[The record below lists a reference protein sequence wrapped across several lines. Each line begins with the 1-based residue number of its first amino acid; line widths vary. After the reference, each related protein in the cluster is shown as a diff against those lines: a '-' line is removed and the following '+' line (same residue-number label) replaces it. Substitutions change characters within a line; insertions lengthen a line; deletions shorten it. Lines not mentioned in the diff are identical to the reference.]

1 MLMARVCKK
10 CGERLFPT
18 DTFCGFCGEPVED
31 ANLNLGA
38 LGGGPRPLVGDDAL
52 TSEERSQIDNLKAKY
67 AYEAKLK
74 AEQSRRAAR
83 TQKVSETR
91 KMTAAEMAEKKAK
104 ILAAKKQEEKR
115 LEAERLAAEQRAAEA
130 AARKAE
136 AEQRAAEEA
145 AARKA
150 EAEQRA
156 AEEAAARKAEAE
168 QRAAEEAAARKAEA
182 EQRAAEEEAKRKA
195 EAARKAEEEER
206 LAAERRA
213 AEAAARKAEEE
224 RLEKER
230 LEAEHL
236 ERLAAERRA
245 AEEEAARLEAEAKR
259 LEEER
264 LEAERLEKEHLEAE
278 RLEKERLEAE
288 RLERLAAERRAAEE
302 EAARLEA
309 EAKRL
314 EEEAGL
320 YAEGNAS
327 EEADEALAEEQDNS
341 NSEAN
346 AYQPSDEYASEALD
360 DIMFQDETEDEPLAG
375 ASWEEAD
382 KRAREEQENE
392 DRVIRRKRIN
402 EGSDHLTRD
411 IVALVIGILI
421 LVVLLAFL
429 LRDEIKGL
437 TGNDSERLA
446 TPNVATATTADAT
459 DTTTPTEA
467 LVEEYTLSDAFA
479 AWDGSIAEMFI
490 QGTGEES
497 SPYLLTTGSEL
508 AYLASE
514 VNRGVNFADSYFELA
529 NDIDLSGMEW
539 TPIGYYYEGEEGSD
553 LVYSFNGHF
562 DGKGYKISNYT
573 VSTLENARLL
583 TAYSDNN
590 VCGLF
595 GATYGAV
602 ISNLTIENADLEIT
616 KEDNGEIMAGLLAGC
631 TYDTTISD
639 CQVTGTITVTANNRI
654 CAGTAIGAAYNT
666 TFAGVSVSGVIST
679 SSLMDVNDSGIL
691 CGFAKES
698 SASDITLAG
707 GVTANGIGNVYCG
720 GAFGYGTEISSEGIS
735 GEVSVTALTE
745 SEAAYVMAGGAFGY
759 YVTGTDNN
767 INLKSIIDATGT
779 DYLYA
784 GGIYGYADSVDAADI
799 VVSATITANAVGGSS
814 TVNAGGIAGGINSG
828 SLAGNEAA
836 GSISSSAT
844 EMNYT
849 GGIAGNSTSTEIS
862 SIDTTVNTNATATD
876 SASAIVMCG
885 GICGSNTDGKV
896 SAINASGSV
905 TAVSSFDVYSGGAFG
920 YISGGAYETIAATG
934 DMTSTSIDGVSAG
947 GIVGYQSGTV
957 PMTDCTGSKNRTNDG
972 KNVYDSDTAAITK

>member
-104 ILAAKKQEEKR
+104 ILAAKKQEEMRLEKER
-115 LEAERLAAEQRAAEA
+115 LEAER
-130 AARKAE
+130 
-136 AEQRAAEEA
+136 
-145 AARKA
+145 
-150 EAEQRA
+150 
-156 AEEAAARKAEAE
+156 
-168 QRAAEEAAARKAEA
+168 
-182 EQRAAEEEAKRKA
+182 RAAEEEAKRKA
-195 EAARKAEEEER
+195 EAARKAEEERLEAERRAAEEEAKRKAEAARKAEEERLEKERLEAERLER

-213 AEAAARKAEEE
+213 AEAAARKAEEEE

-236 ERLAAERRA
+236 ERLAAERRV
-245 AEEEAARLEAEAKR
+245 
-259 LEEER
+259 
-264 LEAERLEKEHLEAE
+264 
-278 RLEKERLEAE
+278 
-288 RLERLAAERRAAEE
+288 AEE

-862 SIDTTVNTNATATD
+862 SIDTAVNTNATATD

-905 TAVSSFDVYSGGAFG
+905 TATSSFDVYSGGAFG

-957 PMTDCTGSKNRTNDG
+957 TMTDCTGSKNRTNDG

>member
-115 LEAERLAAEQRAAEA
+115 LEAERLAAEQRAAEEA

-230 LEAEHL
+230 LEAEH
-236 ERLAAERRA
+236 
-245 AEEEAARLEAEAKR
+245 
-259 LEEER
+259 
-264 LEAERLEKEHLEAE
+264 
-278 RLEKERLEAE
+278 
-288 RLERLAAERRAAEE
+288 LERLAAERRAAEE

-957 PMTDCTGSKNRTNDG
+957 TMTDCTGSKNRTNDG

>member
-1 MLMARVCKK
+1 MARVCKK

-104 ILAAKKQEEKR
+104 ILAAKKQEEMRLEKER
-115 LEAERLAAEQRAAEA
+115 LEAER
-130 AARKAE
+130 
-136 AEQRAAEEA
+136 
-145 AARKA
+145 
-150 EAEQRA
+150 
-156 AEEAAARKAEAE
+156 
-168 QRAAEEAAARKAEA
+168 
-182 EQRAAEEEAKRKA
+182 RAAEEEAKRKA
-195 EAARKAEEEER
+195 EAARIAEEERLEKER

-213 AEAAARKAEEE
+213 AEEAARKAEEE

-302 EAARLEA
+302 EAARLAE

-360 DIMFQDETEDEPLAG
+360 NIMFQDETEDEPLAG

-666 TFAGVSVSGVIST
+666 TFSGVSVSGVIST

-799 VVSATITANAVGGSS
+799 VVSATITANAVGDSS

-862 SIDTTVNTNATATD
+862 SIDTAVNTNATATD

-905 TAVSSFDVYSGGAFG
+905 TATSSFDVYSGGAFG

-957 PMTDCTGSKNRTNDG
+957 TMTDCTGSKNRTNDG
-972 KNVYDSDTAAITK
+972 KNVYDSDTAAIIK

>member
-115 LEAERLAAEQRAAEA
+115 LEAERLAAEQRAAEE

-136 AEQRAAEEA
+136 AER
-145 AARKA
+145 
-150 EAEQRA
+150 
-156 AEEAAARKAEAE
+156 
-168 QRAAEEAAARKAEA
+168 
-182 EQRAAEEEAKRKA
+182 RAAEEEAKRKA
-195 EAARKAEEEER
+195 EAARIAEEERLEKER

-213 AEAAARKAEEE
+213 AEAARKAEEE

-236 ERLAAERRA
+236 ERLAAERRV
-245 AEEEAARLEAEAKR
+245 
-259 LEEER
+259 
-264 LEAERLEKEHLEAE
+264 
-278 RLEKERLEAE
+278 
-288 RLERLAAERRAAEE
+288 AEE

-862 SIDTTVNTNATATD
+862 SIDTAVNTNATATD

-905 TAVSSFDVYSGGAFG
+905 TATSSFDVYSGGAFG

-957 PMTDCTGSKNRTNDG
+957 TMTDCTGSKNRTNDG

>member
-115 LEAERLAAEQRAAEA
+115 LEAERLAAEQRAAEE

-136 AEQRAAEEA
+136 AER
-145 AARKA
+145 
-150 EAEQRA
+150 
-156 AEEAAARKAEAE
+156 
-168 QRAAEEAAARKAEA
+168 
-182 EQRAAEEEAKRKA
+182 RAAEEEAKRKA
-195 EAARKAEEEER
+195 EAARIAEEERLEKER

-213 AEAAARKAEEE
+213 AEAARKAEEE

-288 RLERLAAERRAAEE
+288 HLERLAAERRVAEE

-862 SIDTTVNTNATATD
+862 SIDTAVNTNATATD

-905 TAVSSFDVYSGGAFG
+905 TATSSFDVYSGGAFG

-957 PMTDCTGSKNRTNDG
+957 TMTDCTGSKNRTNDG